1 MSNDITAASPRPA
14 PQAQELAQPRTV
26 KADPAQNLQAVKATS
41 KPDESAK
48 RVDPET
54 TRRELEKAVE
64 RLNEQIK
71 KSSYNLNFSFDQ
83 ASNHVVVKVRS
94 ASSGE
99 VIRQIPNDTV
109 LKLAEHLEDIKG
121 LLQDEKI

>member
-14 PQAQELAQPRTV
+14 PQAQELAQPRPV
-26 KADPAQNLQAVKATS
+26 KADPRQDPQAIKAARAA
-41 KPDESAK
+41 EEAAK

-64 RLNEQIK
+64 RLNERIK
-71 KSSYNLNFSFDQ
+71 KSSYNLNFSFDK

-109 LKLAEHLEDIKG
+109 LKLAEHLEDLKG

>member
-1 MSNDITAASPRPA
+1 MSNDITAASQRPA
-14 PQAQELAQPRTV
+14 PQVQEPALPRPV
-26 KADPAQNLQAVKATS
+26 KADPIQDPQAVKAARAAEET
-41 KPDESAK
+41 AK
-48 RVDPET
+48 HVDPET
-54 TRRELEKAVE
+54 SRRELEKAVE

-71 KSSYNLNFSFDQ
+71 KSSYNLNFSFDK

-99 VIRQIPNDTV
+99 VIRQIPSDTV
-109 LKLAEHLEDIKG
+109 LKLAEHLEDLKG

>member
-1 MSNDITAASPRPA
+1 MSNDITAIDTRPT
-14 PQAQELAQPRTV
+14 PQAQELAQLRPV
-26 KADPAQNLQAVKATS
+26 KADPKQDPQVVKAS
-41 KPDESAK
+41 RAAEEVVK
-48 RVDPET
+48 RIDPET
-54 TRRELEKAVE
+54 SRRELEKAVE

-71 KSSYNLNFSFDQ
+71 KSSYNLNFSFDK

-109 LKLAEHLEDIKG
+109 LKLAEHLEDLKG

>member
-1 MSNDITAASPRPA
+1 MSNDITAASPRPV
-14 PQAQELAQPRTV
+14 PQAQELPRPV
-26 KADPAQNLQAVKATS
+26 KADPIQDPQAVKAARAT
-41 KPDESAK
+41 EEAAK
-48 RVDPET
+48 RIDPEAS
-54 TRRELEKAVE
+54 RRDLEKAIE

-71 KSSYNLNFSFDQ
+71 KSSYNLNFSFDK

-99 VIRQIPNDTV
+99 VIRQIPSDTV
-109 LKLAEHLEDIKG
+109 LKLAEHLEDLKG